1 MAAKFDAIAGSAAAS
16 TAAVAHVRFAG
27 RSFDIPLSALDLGAL
42 SADGQIKRGVARYL
56 NVPVDRFDAYTVDR
70 HENGNLTVR
79 PEAVF
84 G

>member
-1 MAAKFDAIAGSAAAS
+1 MAAAQMNTSAE
-16 TAAVAHVRFAG
+16 AVVHVRFAG

-56 NVPVDRFDAYTVDR
+56 DVSVDRFTAYTVDR
-70 HENGNLTVR
+70 HANGNLTVR

-84 G
+84 GSW